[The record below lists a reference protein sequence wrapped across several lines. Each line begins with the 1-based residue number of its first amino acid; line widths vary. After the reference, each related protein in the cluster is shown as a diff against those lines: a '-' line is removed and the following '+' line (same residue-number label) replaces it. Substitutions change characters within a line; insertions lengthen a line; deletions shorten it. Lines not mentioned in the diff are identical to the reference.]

1 MKILSFSVNNLRGLT
16 GGLTNNRVDFN
27 GINTLFLFGK
37 NNSGKSTFLKAY
49 EYFYEEKKPSK
60 DDYYMKNISNTIE
73 YEIEVELD
81 ERDKSRIESAAPKA
95 KDSYKH
101 YLINDSKLRL
111 KTQYTNSVK
120 KALTWNPETE
130 EYEEKGYATVGLHQV
145 FQSCLPRPVV
155 IKAMPTEEEGKSI
168 LNSILKDVA
177 EAKLKESELKELEE
191 AKEKIKE
198 LQDRMYNPDVI
209 ESYEASVNKHI
220 EELFPDIRV
229 SIGEEKDRHLW
240 TENKLGRE
248 HDITFERIDSKG
260 ERVDSIP
267 DSVDYIGHGT
277 IRSAIFSL
285 LLLRDIAEEFE
296 RVEGRKDYMV
306 LFEEPE
312 LFLYPKVIRELRELI
327 YKVSDGETP
336 YQVLCAS
343 HSPSMIDITQTKS
356 SIVRLVKSNDG
367 TKVHQV
373 SDSYLM
379 DASGTQSVEDFK
391 QSMYEVLRFNPY
403 VCEAFYADH
412 VILVEGPTE
421 ELIARA
427 YFQEKQPHGF
437 LYILNCGT
445 VNNIPFYQKV
455 LSKFSITYSII
466 CDTDGVN
473 INEHDEVGNPKFE
486 RGIQKSITDK
496 FHEDI
501 IQNGNNGILRY
512 HHETFEPA
520 HQIDDIPNILQMPDS
535 TSNGKPYDANI
546 YWKNYLQPNL
556 SHEDIYKVP
565 MLSHLYEIGSI
576 VSA

>member
-1 MKILSFSVNNLRGLT
+1 MKILNFSVNNLRGLT
-16 GGLTNNRVDFN
+16 GGLANNRVDFD
-27 GINTLFLFGK
+27 GINTLFLFGQ
-37 NNSGKSTFLKAY
+37 NNAGKSTFLMAY
-49 EYFYEEKKPSK
+49 EYFYEDRKPST
-60 DDYYMKNISNTIE
+60 DDYYMRDKSNTIE

-81 ERDKSRIESAAPKA
+81 DRDRTRIELAAPQA
-95 KDSYKH
+95 KDSYKQF
-101 YLINDSKLRL
+101 LIDNSKLRL
-111 KTQYTNSVK
+111 KTQYSNGGK
-120 KALTWNPETE
+120 KALTWNPETG
-130 EYEEKGYATVGLHQV
+130 EYEEKGYASVGLHQV
-145 FQSCLPRPVV
+145 FQSCLPKPVV

-168 LNSILKDVA
+168 LNSILKDIA
-177 EAKLKESELKELEE
+177 ESKLKESELKELEE

-198 LQDRMYNPDVI
+198 LQNRMYNPEVI
-209 ESYEASVNKHI
+209 VSYETSVNKHI

-229 SIGEEKDRHLW
+229 SIGEKKDRHLW

-248 HDITFERIDSKG
+248 HDITFGRIDDKG
-260 ERVDSIP
+260 EPIDSIP

-312 LFLYPKVIRELRELI
+312 LFLYPKVIKELRELI

-343 HSPSMIDITQTKS
+343 HSPSMIDISQTKS
-356 SIVRLVKSNDG
+356 SIIRLVKSKDG

-379 DASGTQSVEDFK
+379 DASGSETIEDFK

-427 YFQEKQPHGF
+427 YFQEMKPEGF

-445 VNNIPFYQKV
+445 VNNITFYQKV
-455 LSKFSITYSII
+455 LSKFSITYSVI
-466 CDTDGVN
+466 CDTDGVD
-473 INEHDEVGNPKFE
+473 IKKHDESGNPKFE
-486 RGIQKSITDK
+486 NGIQKSISNK

-501 IQNGNNGILRY
+501 TQNDNNGILRY
-512 HHETFEPA
+512 HHVTFEPA
-520 HQIDDIPNILQMPDS
+520 HQIEDIPDILRMPDS
-535 TSNGKPYDANI
+535 TNNGKPYDANI

-556 SHEDIYKVP
+556 SNKDINKVP
-565 MLSHLYEIGSI
+565 IISHLKEIQSI